1 MRKLPTARAR
11 QNLGV
16 KFLEEGEL
24 QNALEN
30 FEAALEIRSKFPNAD
45 QDLGKTHAAIAKTL
59 KKKGALED
67 SSTHL
72 ELAVALLK
80 TGGATDEVQAR
91 ELLNLLEL
99 KKRMHRPA
107 AELGAVRSLMEEA
120 GVAEPVTD
128 TDVSP
133 VSASK
138 SPPSP

>member
-1 MRKLPTARAR
+1 M
-11 QNLGV
+11 
-16 KFLEEGEL
+16 
-24 QNALEN
+24 
-30 FEAALEIRSKFPNAD
+30 
-45 QDLGKTHAAIAKTL
+45 
-59 KKKGALED
+59 
-67 SSTHL
+67 
-72 ELAVALLK
+72 LK

-107 AELGAVRSLMEEA
+107 AELGAVRALMEEA